1 MLPVL
6 VKLGPITIHT
16 YGFLFAIGVL
26 MAILLTLHLSKKR
39 GLDTKVVAD
48 FVFITILIGLLGAK
62 IFLFVTEINHY
73 LKYPGEIKYLL
84 TSGGT
89 FYGGLIF
96 GALFAVWYIRKHNL
110 NYRIL
115 GDIAAPAIALA
126 HFFGRLGCFSA
137 GCCYGREA
145 HESFFGVTYHSTYA
159 HQHTGV
165 PLDISVYPTQLV
177 EAILNLLNFIILITL
192 YKFKKK
198 RFEGQIFILY
208 VFNYSIIRFA
218 VEFFRGD
225 HDRGY
230 IFGGIDHPFSSLSAP
245 QLISIIGVI
254 ISIVLYKIFKKKGE
268 QHRSRNQIKG

>member
-16 YGFLFAIGVL
+16 YGFLFATGVL

-39 GLDTKVVAD
+39 GLDTKVIAD

-62 IFLFVTEINHY
+62 IFLFVTEIRHY
-73 LKYPGEIKYLL
+73 VKYPGEIKYLL

-96 GALFAVWYIRKHNL
+96 GALFAVWYIRKHKL

-115 GDIAAPAIALA
+115 GDIAGPAIALA
-126 HFFGRLGCFSA
+126 HFFGRLGCFAA
-137 GCCYGREA
+137 GCCHGRPA
-145 HESFFGVTYHSTYA
+145 PDFFLGVTYSSAYA

-165 PLDISVYPTQLV
+165 PLNISLYPTQLV

-198 RFEGQIFILY
+198 RFDGQIFIIY
-208 VFNYSIIRFA
+208 VLNYSIIRFF

-230 IFGGIDHPFSSLSAP
+230 IFGGMDHPFSSLSAP
-245 QLISIIGVI
+245 QLISIIGIFVSI
-254 ISIVLYKIFKKKGE
+254 ILYKTFKRKGE
-268 QHRSRNQIKG
+268 QQNS

>member
-16 YGFLFAIGVL
+16 YGFLFATGVML
-26 MAILLTLHLSKKR
+26 AILLTLHLSKKR

-48 FVFITILIGLLGAK
+48 FLFITILIGLFGAK
-62 IFLFVTEINHY
+62 LFLFVTEIKHY
-73 LKYPGEIKYLL
+73 MKFPGEIKYLL

-96 GALFAVWYIRKHNL
+96 GAVFAIWYIRKHKL

-115 GDIAAPAIALA
+115 GDIAAPSIAMA
-126 HFFGRLGCFSA
+126 HFFGRLGCFAA
-137 GCCYGREA
+137 GCCHGRPSA
-145 HESFFGVTYHSTYA
+145 DSLFGVTYTSSYA

-165 PLDISVYPTQLV
+165 PLNVSVYPTQLV
-177 EAILNLLNFIILITL
+177 EAILNLLNFVLLFTL
-192 YKFKKK
+192 YKFKKN
-198 RFEGQIFILY
+198 RFEGQIFIIY
-208 VFNYSIIRFA
+208 IFNYSIIRFF

-230 IFGGIDHPFSSLSAP
+230 IFGGLDHPFSSLSAP
-245 QLISIIGVI
+245 QLISIIGIV
-254 ISIVLYKIFKKKGE
+254 ISIILYVVFKRKGE
-268 QHRSRNQIKG
+268 QQNS